1 MGGSCAPVRVWCVCA
16 RRLAPVCACSVVER
30 PPLFSGRPAGIPCRF
45 AIFYGN
51 LFPPGKCPHIMHMLP
66 VPSKTCHTRDRFW
79 GAFFIARGYTEAR
92 YKREMGTE
100 IMRRILGWL
109 FLAAALGA
117 ACLYTWRLGMTAFRG
132 EAGPC
137 TVTVTCPGGPAPSV
151 YSYDLVGSG
160 FCRTIHISYDPADP
174 DCNYGT
180 FRDLP
185 PRGVPAAGKWGGAGP
200 GFRMPGRPRSRNPAG
215 PYLAHRPRPVGNC
228 AICAKKMHVFL

>member
-1 MGGSCAPVRVWCVCA
+1 
-16 RRLAPVCACSVVER
+16 
-30 PPLFSGRPAGIPCRF
+30 
-45 AIFYGN
+45 
-51 LFPPGKCPHIMHMLP
+51 
-66 VPSKTCHTRDRFW
+66 
-79 GAFFIARGYTEAR
+79 
-92 YKREMGTE
+92 
-100 IMRRILGWL
+100 MRRILGWL

-185 PRGVPAAGKWGGAGP
+185 PGEYRLLENGAERARVFVCLAA
-200 GFRMPGRPRSRNPAG
+200 PRSRNPAG